1 MKSYPIVT
9 KENEHKINKLAIPEY
24 FEDYMMRR
32 PANKSGYIN
41 MAIPNFKSMLSKAET
56 KEDFATLMTAW
67 VNFVGH
73 RNKLPFEEGD
83 LLLAKA
89 LKNGH

>member
-1 MKSYPIVT
+1 
-9 KENEHKINKLAIPEY
+9 
-24 FEDYMMRR
+24 
-32 PANKSGYIN
+32 